1 MNGKKQ
7 GQLTETE
14 LQDYFDKNHVSISS
28 NGILYRTDKKG
39 LIPTLLSS
47 WFDKRKEFRKLAKKF
62 GDEGDDEQYG
72 YFNRRQHIQKIVLN
86 SMYGVLGL
94 PVFRFYDLDNAEAT
108 TRTGQSLI
116 KFTRKLGNH
125 FYNKELGTDKDYCI
139 YIDTDSVFYSAVP
152 LVKKRYPNKEL
163 SDVMMTQRIN
173 EIATEVQVFLNN
185 SYNYFAKKFNN
196 LDKHRYE
203 IKQEIVAK
211 AGLFIVKKRYG
222 MKIISDNGVQ
232 VNKTLVKGLDTVR
245 SNFAPSFRK
254 LLADVLDDI
263 LMSVPKDKIDHR
275 ILRFKK
281 NMRYNPLDEI
291 SSPTGVKGIKKY
303 LLKNNESTTV
313 FSEVRKG
320 TPVHVKAA
328 IGHNDL
334 VRHFKQDKKYGFIN
348 DGDKIRWVYLKTNP
362 LGLKVVAYKG
372 YEDPPEIMK
381 FIQEN
386 MDIDKIYDQAMTKK
400 IKMFYDSLDW
410 GKPVDKEQTIERF
423 F

>member
-1 MNGKKQ
+1 
-7 GQLTETE
+7 
-14 LQDYFDKNHVSISS
+14 
-28 NGILYRTDKKG
+28 
-39 LIPTLLSS
+39 
-47 WFDKRKEFRKLAKKF
+47 
-62 GDEGDDEQYG
+62 
-72 YFNRRQHIQKIVLN
+72 
-86 SMYGVLGL
+86 MYGVLGL

-108 TRTGQSLI
+108 TKTGQELI
-116 KFTRKLGNH
+116 KFTKKIGNH
-125 FYNKELGTDKDYCI
+125 FYNKELGTNKDYCI

-152 LVKKRYPNKEL
+152 LVKHRFPNQDL

-173 EIATEVQVFLNN
+173 EIATEVQVYLNN
-185 SYNYFAKKFNN
+185 SYNYFAKKFCN
-196 LDKHRYE
+196 LDIHRFE

-281 NMRYNPLDEI
+281 NMKYNPLDEI
-291 SSPTGVKGIKKY
+291 SSPTGVKGIWKY
-303 LLKNNESTTV
+303 LQRNDESTTV
-313 FSEVRKG
+313 FSETKKG
-320 TPVHVKAA
+320 CPVHVKAA
-328 IGHNDL
+328 IAHNDL
-334 VRHFKQDKKYGFIN
+334 VRHFKQDNKYGFIN
-348 DGDKIRWVYLKTNP
+348 NGDKIRWVYLKNNP

-372 YEDPPEIMK
+372 YEDPPEIMQ
-381 FIQEN
+381 FIRDT

-400 IKMFYDSLDW
+400 IKMFYDSLNW